1 MAGGTKPPRQDDRP
15 ARPRRPTGFAPAARY
30 LAANLGKAA
39 ARRGLTE
46 TRLLTDWA
54 EIAGPVAG
62 AVCTPVGVTRRGRNL
77 GGTLELRAMPGRGP
91 EIEMMAP
98 QIVERVNACFGYRAV
113 ARLRLVQE
121 AAPGFAEPPAGFDF
135 AGAPEGNAR
144 QEAVAAATKSRIEE
158 TVSEVADPDLRHS
171 LERLGLAIATQAAGR
186 QAKEPKR

>member
-1 MAGGTKPPRQDDRP
+1 MAGGSKPARGEDRP
-15 ARPRRPTGFAPAARY
+15 AFSRRRAGFAPAARY

-46 TRLLTDWA
+46 TRLITDWM
-54 EIAGPVAG
+54 EIVGPVAG
-62 AVCTPVGVTRRGRNL
+62 AVCAPVGITRRGRAL
-77 GGTLELRAMPGRGP
+77 GGTLELRGTPGRGP

-113 ARLRLVQE
+113 ARIRLVQE
-121 AAPGFAEPPAGFDF
+121 AHAGFAEQVAGFDF
-135 AGAPEGNAR
+135 AGAPEVDAG
-144 QEAVAAATKSRIEE
+144 QEAQAATKSRIEE

-171 LERLGLAIATQAAGR
+171 LERLGLAIARRAAGR